1 MKFVRFSVNSEEK
14 YGIIDNEN
22 VKEITNS
29 PIGKSYKETGE
40 IFDVKSIKILAP
52 NPNPGKMLC
61 LALNYES
68 HLLGADKPSR
78 PEPFYKN
85 SNAIIGPGDTI
96 ILPEDAGLVVCESE
110 LVAIIGKQAKDVSE
124 KDALD
129 YVFGYTCGNDVSARE
144 WQAGTRSCL
153 LYTSPSPR
161 D

>member
-40 IFDVKSIKILAP
+40 IFDIKSIKILAP

-78 PEPFYKN
+78 PETF
-85 SNAIIGPGDTI
+85 
-96 ILPEDAGLVVCESE
+96 
-110 LVAIIGKQAKDVSE
+110 
-124 KDALD
+124 
-129 YVFGYTCGNDVSARE
+129 
-144 WQAGTRSCL
+144 
-153 LYTSPSPR
+153 
-161 D
+161 